1 MKKAFLILAVGMMG
15 TAFATAQTAD
25 NGKVVRRILF
35 DRENVTMVYDDN
47 SFDEHVET
55 ATVTKG
61 KPETTAVKAQDKSS
75 GTKTARSWYTLDG
88 RRMNT
93 APLSNSKGVYVVKE
107 EKKVRKV
114 VKK

>member
-1 MKKAFLILAVGMMG
+1 MKKTMLIIAVGMIG
-15 TAFATAQTAD
+15 TTFAAAQTAN
-25 NGKVVRRILF
+25 NGKVVKKILF
-35 DRENVTMVYDDN
+35 DRENVTMVYADD
-47 SFDEHVET
+47 SFDANVAA

-61 KPETTAVKAQDKSS
+61 SPETTAVKAQDKAS
-75 GTKTARSWYTLDG
+75 GTKTARRWYTLDG

-93 APLSNSKGVYVVKE
+93 APRSNSKGVYVVKE